1 METKQPLDTIE
12 QLFNIAVQS
21 KNSSQDWNVGSHFAN
36 IANNTS
42 TIPTLTKS
50 NLKYLKAGDLVR
62 YRGMIQDSFDPEYFQ
77 AITATVNTT
86 TGEKRLLCS
95 KYRDMLPTIPTG
107 YRVEENHISQ
117 RSTASRQPL
126 FCVPIPGENTW
137 ARQEYAMTAKPTN
150 QSVRSDSKRLREVDG
165 DGNSNEGNDGNEDAM
180 EIDLDQGEAAPTKKH
195 SSSSSNGNSS
205 SSSSDSDNNNTSNGT
220 HGTVTVQF
228 PLGDQEKDFAC
239 LVKMYDVD
247 GGDDSLQFPVN
258 GMFDFIGVLSVDTEL
273 TEFNGKGKNE
283 GGTAICV
290 DDAFMSEY
298 IAHNPPASMVPRLH
312 CLCFRPVPPQSPVLP
327 TGPFRSA
334 LPNSTSTTT
343 TPIVPFPD
351 TSLTSTSLIQQLQST
366 GSFEQTR
373 TWIVELLAS
382 ALGGDRLAGEYM
394 LLNMISRVHSRMDAT
409 PLGGVSLGI
418 SHLGTSNVADVTTA
432 VNT

>member
-1 METKQPLDTIE
+1 
-12 QLFNIAVQS
+12 
-21 KNSSQDWNVGSHFAN
+21 
-36 IANNTS
+36 
-42 TIPTLTKS
+42 
-50 NLKYLKAGDLVR
+50 
-62 YRGMIQDSFDPEYFQ
+62 
-77 AITATVNTT
+77 
-86 TGEKRLLCS
+86 
-95 KYRDMLPTIPTG
+95 
-107 YRVEENHISQ
+107 
-117 RSTASRQPL
+117 
-126 FCVPIPGENTW
+126 
-137 ARQEYAMTAKPTN
+137 
-150 QSVRSDSKRLREVDG
+150 
-165 DGNSNEGNDGNEDAM
+165 
-180 EIDLDQGEAAPTKKH
+180 
-195 SSSSSNGNSS
+195 
-205 SSSSDSDNNNTSNGT
+205 
-220 HGTVTVQF
+220 VQF